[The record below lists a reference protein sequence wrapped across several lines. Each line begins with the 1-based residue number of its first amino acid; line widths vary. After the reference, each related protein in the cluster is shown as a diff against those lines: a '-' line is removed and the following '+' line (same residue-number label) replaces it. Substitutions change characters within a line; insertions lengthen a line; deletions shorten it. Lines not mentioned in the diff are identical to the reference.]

1 MRLGLVALRQQLV
14 GDTDGRADVPALGVA
29 ASAGKKGLV

>member
-14 GDTDGRADVPALGVA
+14 GDTGGRADILALGVA